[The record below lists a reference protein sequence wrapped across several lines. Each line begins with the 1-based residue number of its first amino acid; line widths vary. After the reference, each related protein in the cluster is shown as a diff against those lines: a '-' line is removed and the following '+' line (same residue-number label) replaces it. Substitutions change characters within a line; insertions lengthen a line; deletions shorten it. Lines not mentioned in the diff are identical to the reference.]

1 LISWGIPDPVQQID
15 SFQIEVTTY
24 FDDFISATTIK
35 IAKKNQK
42 MRDISKL
49 IIKWSDKLFSLLTSN
64 NFYAIT
70 LIFS

>member
-1 LISWGIPDPVQQID
+1 MISLGILDSVQQIE
-15 SFQIEVTTY
+15 SFQREVTTY

-49 IIKWSDKLFSLLTSN
+49 IIK
-64 NFYAIT
+64 
-70 LIFS
+70 